1 MPMAVTSMPP
11 PKHTSFCPMPGAI
24 MPDKNT
30 PAPAV
35 ITISPAPTSA
45 MNNISKV
52 INKTKTKHSKNL
64 EEQDIKDE
72 IKAQQIE
79 LEKKIEQDFKGKY
92 VITPF

>member
-35 ITISPAPTSA
+35 ITISPAPTSE
-45 MNNISKV
+45 MNNISKRV
-52 INKTKTKHSKNL
+52 QISRLFEEAFNPFNL
-64 EEQDIKDE
+64 V
-72 IKAQQIE
+72 
-79 LEKKIEQDFKGKY
+79 KILQL
-92 VITPF
+92 

>member
-52 INKTKTKHSKNL
+52 INKAKTIISRQSAMGK
-64 EEQDIKDE
+64 DIGSE
-72 IKAQQIE
+72 
-79 LEKKIEQDFKGKY
+79 KIEKY
-92 VITPF
+92 NRI